1 MEDSFLSHPV
11 LQGELDNQKN
21 GDSAHKH
28 LKQQVA
34 WRKITGTHT
43 STHTRL
49 TCQVCS
55 VLYLRTPG
63 GAGAAGTGTMLCGV
77 RCGTRETVSLD
88 PRSPEDP
95 GAHGDPAGPAA
106 APGGALQHPLQGR
119 DNDQPPGPDQYDQ
132 YDH

>member
-11 LQGELDNQKN
+11 LQDELDNQKN

-34 WRKITGTHT
+34 WRKITRTHILI
-43 STHTRL
+43 HTCLHL

-55 VLYLRTPG
+55 VVYLRTPG

-77 RCGTRETVSLD
+77 RGGTRETVSLD
-88 PRSPEDP
+88 P
-95 GAHGDPAGPAA
+95 
-106 APGGALQHPLQGR
+106 
-119 DNDQPPGPDQYDQ
+119 
-132 YDH
+132 